1 MEVIR
6 RILTR
11 DSIIRKTREWEL
23 YPDDLVGKI
32 WNKNYKLRSIAS
44 PEFECYVAGKKLK
57 ASKKINWEKTKKS
70 AIENICRHSLVEKL
84 LDTFYGKIVLAGGSV
99 FYAIHNIHF
108 DSKDLDFFFIGPKV
122 EHTDILLQVL
132 TFLSSN
138 WINNHKGFVYIL
150 RNEFVTSIYLMKIE
164 DRHEILFHKYQFI
177 HRVYPSIAALLNG
190 FDLGPSMIA
199 FTGKDIVT
207 TEFGAWSV
215 SARSIII
222 DTSRRSTSY
231 EHRIKKYS
239 RICHV
244 IFPGL
249 SKDLVCEEAKD
260 FKDIYEIFETLNS
273 LIALHGYKKNK
284 EGHARCQ
291 DLIKIQEKVDLP
303 KLLEKTARK
312 FGFTIENTDEL
323 KFKPIETGSKVDTV
337 QDLWKILFKVAY
349 EGGYY
354 IEKEDFI
361 DNFSAEECLFERAQI
376 YKLPYMILDVEQN
389 RSWTI
394 GIPRGK
400 GISYNISDYGDNPV
414 WPFLAEMTN
423 ITALSHGNISSV
435 STILCLKSE
444 NDNFNYEEWLDK
456 EEIGHLKINFT
467 NVLST
472 QNTENVIKES
482 FSEVN
487 LGDLSEAL
495 KCKVSEITN
504 SKHHNNAKR
513 KSYALFASQ
522 PPHTLGHRIEMNR
535 KEAMSR
541 LKGVKWILENPGRQ
555 WTSSI
560 NPIIADPRDW
570 YGPSYVSFRIG
581 CYETEITLRIIRR
594 IPESSLYKI
603 DGNLFEYLMKIII
616 WIESEN

>member
-11 DSIIRKTREWEL
+11 DSIIRKTREWTP

-32 WNKNYKLRSIAS
+32 WDKNYKLRSIAS
-44 PEFECYVAGKKLK
+44 PGFECYVAGKKLR

-70 AIENICRHSLVEKL
+70 AIEVICIHPLVEKL

-99 FYAIHNIHF
+99 FYAIHNIHYNH
-108 DSKDLDFFFIGPKV
+108 KDLDFFFIGPEV
-122 EHTDILLQVL
+122 EHTDVL
-132 TFLSSN
+132 IRVLVFLSEH
-138 WINNHKGFVYIL
+138 WIEDHKGFVYIL

-164 DRHEILFHKYQFI
+164 NDRKMTCHKYQFI
-177 HRVYPSIAALLNG
+177 HRVYPNIAALLNG

-231 EHRIKKYS
+231 EHRIKKYA

-249 SKDLVCEEAKD
+249 PKELVCEEARD
-260 FKDIYEIFETLNS
+260 FKDVDEIFETLNS
-273 LIALHGYKKNK
+273 LIAFHGYKKNK
-284 EGHARCQ
+284 KGHVTE
-291 DLIKIQEKVDLP
+291 DLIKIDKNVDLP
-303 KLLEKTARK
+303 KLLQETAEK
-312 FGFTIENTDEL
+312 FGFTIENIDDL
-323 KFKPIETGSKVDTV
+323 ILKPIRPEIEVNNV
-337 QDLWKILFKVAY
+337 EELWKILFKVAHK
-349 EGGYY
+349 GGFF
-354 IEKEDFI
+354 IQKEDFVGE
-361 DNFSAEECLFERAQI
+361 FSADECLQARAHT
-376 YKLPYMILDVEQN
+376 YKLPYMILNLEN
-389 RSWTI
+389 TYGWII
-394 GIPRGK
+394 GIPFGK
-400 GISYNISDYGDNPV
+400 GISYNPSDYGDNPI
-414 WPFLAEMTN
+414 WPFLADRTN

-435 STILCLKSE
+435 SSILCLKSE
-444 NDNFNYEEWLDK
+444 KDETDFEDRVRTEE
-456 EEIGHLKINFT
+456 FT
-467 NVLST
+467 NVLCS
-472 QNTENVIKES
+472 QDIENAIKES
-482 FSEVN
+482 FSN
-487 LGDLSEAL
+487 PFLGDLSRTLAL
-495 KCKVSEITN
+495 RVSEVIN
-504 SKHHNNAKR
+504 LKPHSYNPKR
-513 KSYALFASQ
+513 KSYALFGSQ
-522 PPHTLGHRIEMNR
+522 PPHTLGHRIEINQ

-594 IPESSLYKI
+594 IPESSLFKI
-603 DGNLFEYLMKIII
+603 NGDLFEYLMRIIV
-616 WIESEN
+616 WIDSL